1 MLVRFLSS
9 RCVMTLTLAVFN
21 MVLLVGCNTTPNYS
35 FDADYELPT
44 QVPDFSS
51 GSITT
56 APPSE
61 PEQLSNPSVQA
72 ESLESLRP
80 ARYSLHLIETPVAD
94 VLQQLAW
101 MADKEL
107 EFWPNQAPAITIRAD
122 DVTLNELLHR
132 VAVASGLQ
140 VLLQQ
145 QRIIARPDQLY
156 WQAYP
161 VDLLNLQRSK
171 VDNLV
176 TNLNIGQVSLL
187 AATQNSSQSSMRLAS
202 DTHIWGSLTSHL
214 AQLLINEPLASEHP
228 LEQRVMAQPEA
239 GLVMVLASYQQQ
251 QQVADWLAQLQ
262 ERTRRQV
269 LIEAVI
275 AEVTLSEA
283 YQTGIDWNLDGFINR
298 SGVTQMGHDRAFSAS
313 LGSLGLDVMLG
324 LRWLENFGQVSVLS
338 SPRVMA
344 LNNQPAMLK
353 VVDNFIYFTIGVVRT
368 TNQNVTEVT
377 YGSNLNS
384 VPVGL
389 ILNVHPMITEQQQVL
404 LNVRPSVTRI
414 IGQVQDPNPDLAA
427 VGIENFVPLIQE
439 REMET
444 LLRLNNQETVMIGG
458 LIQQRQDES
467 QAGLYGLARHQSPL
481 ARLFSVKQASQNKTE
496 LVVLLRARVI
506 GED

>member
-1 MLVRFLSS
+1 MFHQSHFIYFCGIASLSLWL
-9 RCVMTLTLAVFN
+9 LT
-21 MVLLVGCNTTPNYS
+21 GCNTTPS
-35 FDADYELPT
+35 HSLDAELKLPNALPAT
-44 QVPDFSS
+44 QNLPDNADLA
-51 GSITT
+51 GSIE
-56 APPSE
+56 PPIS
-61 PEQLSNPSVQA
+61 P
-72 ESLESLRP
+72 
-80 ARYSLHLIETPVAD
+80 RYSLHLQDQSVED
-94 VLQQLAW
+94 VLQKLAW

-107 EFWPNQAPAITIRAD
+107 EVWPHQAPTITVRAD
-122 DVTLNELLHR
+122 NLTLNELLHR

-145 QRIIARPDQLY
+145 RRIIARPDQLY

-171 VDNLV
+171 VDKLV

-187 AATQNSSQSSMRLAS
+187 AATQNSSQSSMELTS
-202 DTHIWGSLTSHL
+202 NTDIWGSLASLL
-214 AQLLINEPLASEHP
+214 AQLLINDPFASEFSP
-228 LEQRVMAQPEA
+228 SQRVIAQPES

-251 QQVADWLAQLQ
+251 RQVADWLVQLQ
-262 ERTRRQV
+262 ARTSRQV

-275 AEVTLSEA
+275 AEVALSQD
-283 YQTGIDWNLDGFINR
+283 YQTGIDWSLDGLLNR
-298 SGVTQMGHDRAFSAS
+298 SGVSQVSHDRIFSAS
-313 LGSLGLDVMLG
+313 LGAVGLDVMLG

-353 VVDNFIYFTIGVVRT
+353 VVDNFVYFTIGVVRT

-389 ILNVHPMITEQQQVL
+389 ILNVQPMVTEQQQVL

-427 VGIENFVPLIQE
+427 VGVKNFVPLIQE

-444 LLRLNNQETVMIGG
+444 LLRLDDQETVMIGG
-458 LIQQRQDES
+458 LIQQRQDEQQS
-467 QAGLYGLARHQSPL
+467 GLYGLSRQPSPL
-481 ARLFSVKQASQNKTE
+481 ARLFGLQQASQSKTE
-496 LVVLLRARVI
+496 LVVLLRATVI
-506 GED
+506 GADDASR

>member
-1 MLVRFLSS
+1 V
-9 RCVMTLTLAVFN
+9 VFN
-21 MVLLVGCNTTPNYS
+21 RLRFIQWCSIFSLSMGLLTGCHTTPTHNFNAD
-35 FDADYELPT
+35 FDLPND
-44 QVPDFSS
+44 VPAFS
-51 GSITT
+51 TPQKT
-56 APPSE
+56 APSPANQSRQVSLANAPLSELLSE
-61 PEQLSNPSVQA
+61 P
-72 ESLESLRP
+72 SLTP
-80 ARYSLHLIETPVAD
+80 RYTLHLQDQSVAD

-107 EFWPNQAPAITIRAD
+107 EIWPHQAPPITIRAD

-132 VAVASGLQ
+132 VALASGLQ

-187 AATQNSSQSSMRLAS
+187 AATQNSSQSSLKMAS
-202 DTHIWGSLTSHL
+202 DTHIWGSLTKHL

-228 LEQRVMAQPEA
+228 LHQRVMAQPEA

-262 ERTRRQV
+262 ARTSRQV

-275 AEVTLSEA
+275 AEVTLSQD
-283 YQTGIDWNLDGFINR
+283 YQTGIDWNLDGLINR
-298 SGVTQMGHDRAFSAS
+298 HSVSAVSHDRIFSAS
-313 LGSLGLDVMLG
+313 LGALGLDVMLG

-368 TNQNVTEVT
+368 TNQNITEVT
-377 YGSNLNS
+377 YGSNVNT

-389 ILNVHPMITEQQQVL
+389 ILNVQPMITEQQQVL
-404 LNVRPSVTRI
+404 LSVRPSVTRI

-427 VGIENFVPLIQE
+427 VGVKNFVPLIQE

-458 LIQQRQDES
+458 LIQQRQDEQ
-467 QAGLYGLARHQSPL
+467 QAGLYGLARQTSPL
-481 ARLFSVKQASQNKTE
+481 ARLFGLHQAAQSKTE
-496 LVVLLRARVI
+496 LVVLLRATLV
-506 GED
+506 ED

>member
-1 MLVRFLSS
+1 MRSLSS
-9 RCVMTLTLAVFN
+9 RYVMTLTLAVFN

-35 FDADYELPT
+35 FDADYELPI
-44 QVPDFSS
+44 QVPDYSS

-56 APPSE
+56 SPDSE
-61 PEQLSNPSVQA
+61 SEQFSDSSVKAELQ
-72 ESLESLRP
+72 ESLKP
-80 ARYSLHLIETPVAD
+80 ARYSLHLIETPVSD

-107 EFWPNQAPAITIRAD
+107 ELWPNQAPTITIRAD

-132 VAVASGLQ
+132 VGVASGLQ

-145 QRIIARPDQLY
+145 RRIVARPDQLY

-161 VDLLNLQRSK
+161 VDLLNLERSK
-171 VDNLV
+171 LDDLV
-176 TNLNIGQVSLL
+176 TNLNIGQISTI
-187 AATQNSSQSSMRLAS
+187 AATQNSSQSRMQVVSES
-202 DTHIWGSLTSHL
+202 NIWGSLTANI
-214 AQLLINEPLASEHP
+214 AQILVSEPLSTELLPA
-228 LEQRVMAQPEA
+228 QRVMTQPEA
-239 GLVMVLASYQQQ
+239 GLVMVLASYHQQ
-251 QQVADWLAQLQ
+251 QQVAHWLSELQ
-262 ERTRRQV
+262 TRTRRQV

-298 SGVTQMGHDRAFSAS
+298 SGLTQMGHDRTFSAR
-313 LGSLGLDVMLG
+313 LGSVGLDVMLG

-338 SPRVMA
+338 SPRVKA

-353 VVDNFIYFTIGVVRT
+353 VVDNFVYFTIGVVRI

-389 ILNVHPMITEQQQVL
+389 ILNVQPMITEQQEVL

-414 IGQVQDPNPDLAA
+414 IGQVLDPNPDLAA
-427 VGIENFVPLIQE
+427 VGVQNFVPLIQE

-444 LLRLNNQETVMIGG
+444 LLRLENQETVIIGG
-458 LIQQRQDES
+458 LIQQRQDEN

-481 ARLFSVKQASQNKTE
+481 ARLFGFRQATQSKTE
-496 LVVLLRARVI
+496 MVVLLRATVI